1 MPLTKKLSKDKTTCK
16 VGFSMPEEAAG
27 EAKKLYLS
35 GEFNDWKPAAMRKF
49 KGSYTLSLELPTGAS
64 YQYRYSTD
72 QGVWLNDTEAD
83 CYVFNTFAD
92 TDNSVLLL

>member
-16 VGFSMPEEAAG
+16 VSFSMPEETVG

-35 GEFNDWKPAAMRKF
+35 GEFNNWTSAAMRKV
-49 KGSYTLSLELPTGAS
+49 KGSFTLSLELPTGAS
-64 YQYRYSTD
+64 YQYRYHTD
-72 QGVWLNDTEAD
+72 QGVWLNDIEAD